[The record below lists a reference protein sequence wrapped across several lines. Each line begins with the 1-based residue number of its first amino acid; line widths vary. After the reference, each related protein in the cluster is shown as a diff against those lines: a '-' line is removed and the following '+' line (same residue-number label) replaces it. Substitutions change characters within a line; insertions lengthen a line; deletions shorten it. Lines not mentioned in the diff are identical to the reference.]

1 MKNKLGFT
9 LIELLVSISIIAI
22 LTVTISI
29 SFSKAQKNGR
39 DTRRK
44 GDMKMV
50 QNAAE
55 QFHLLNNSNYPN
67 GISSTP
73 WTSTDGQMILQSFPS
88 DPKSGNDSS
97 WSYNP
102 VSSNQDGY
110 CICATMEN
118 LGGNSGG
125 SNCNDLS
132 KTNGSHFCILN
143 QQ

>member
-9 LIELLVSISIIAI
+9 LIELLVSISIIAV

-55 QFHLLNNSNYPN
+55 QFYLLNSSKYPN
-67 GISSTP
+67 GVGT

-88 DPKSGNDSS
+88 DPKSGSG
-97 WSYNP
+97 WSYN
-102 VSSNQDGY
+102 VASIDEDNGY

-118 LGGNSGG
+118 GGGNSG
-125 SNCNDLS
+125 SSINCNDLS
-132 KTNGSHFCILN
+132 KTDGSYFCVMN